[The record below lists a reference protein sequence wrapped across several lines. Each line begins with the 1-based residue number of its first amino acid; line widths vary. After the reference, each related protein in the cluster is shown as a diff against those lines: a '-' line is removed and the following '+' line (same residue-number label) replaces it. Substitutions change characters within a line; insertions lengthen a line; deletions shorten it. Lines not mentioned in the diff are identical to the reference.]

1 MAYILKADLRVNVGQ
16 FNHNLQGS
24 EDLTTGRL
32 DSRFSGPTIDPLAE
46 EAAYDPQAAAISS
59 AYVAAFNDYIR
70 RQLKFGEG
78 LTYLP
83 ESDAVNNAW
92 EFKHKAPDAPGDSW
106 GANVMP
112 DLATAMKYNPRLKV
126 MLNGGYFDL
135 ATPYFAAR
143 YEMSHLPIPANLR
156 QNIEFSWYQSGHMV
170 YLHED
175 SLKQLHDK
183 VAAFI
188 TSTYKPVK

>member
-1 MAYILKADLRVNVGQ
+1 MKTLPPVGLTADSPAQPSTRWPRR
-16 FNHNLQGS
+16 
-24 EDLTTGRL
+24 LTTIRKP
-32 DSRFSGPTIDPLAE
+32 S
-46 EAAYDPQAAAISS
+46 AISS
-59 AYVAAFNDYIR
+59 AYVAVFNDYVR

-83 ESDAVNNAW
+83 EVGAIGEAW
-92 EFKHKAPDAPGDSW
+92 EFKHKAPGAPGESW
-106 GANVMP
+106 GVNVMP
-112 DLATAMKYNPRLKV
+112 DLATAMKLNPRLKV

-143 YEMSHLPIPANLR
+143 YEMFHLPIPATLR
-156 QNIEFSWYQSGHMV
+156 SNIQYSWYQSGHMV
-170 YLHED
+170 YAHEE
-175 SLKQLHDK
+175 SLKQIHDN